1 MNSDGSIPND
11 NPFVG
16 QSGKQPAI
24 WAYGLRNP
32 FSFDFDPLSHRL
44 LATENGPGD
53 NDELDVI
60 TKAANYGWP
69 PTGYKY
75 KAGIADPIAVM
86 NPPIGPTGMT
96 FYTADQ
102 IPDWKNDW
110 FYCNYHQG
118 QLRRVRLAP
127 ESRDRVVFEE
137 IVKNGCSLNVATG
150 PDGALYYSGPKSIS
164 RIHSSAAVNLLPIV
178 TTSADQHPT
187 AAVDSAAAGQATP
200 TPTPAPRTATST
212 SASRS
217 GSYSHRATGCQLARF
232 AFWPKIPAPHNTPF
246 GSSARAWT

>member
-1 MNSDGSIPND
+1 
-11 NPFVG
+11 
-16 QSGKQPAI
+16 
-24 WAYGLRNP
+24 
-32 FSFDFDPLSHRL
+32 
-44 LATENGPGD
+44 
-53 NDELDVI
+53 
-60 TKAANYGWP
+60 
-69 PTGYKY
+69 
-75 KAGIADPIAVM
+75 
-86 NPPIGPTGMT
+86 MT

-200 TPTPAPRTATST
+200 TPTPAPLPAGTRAEDRDVNISLSEWKLQPSRNRVPAGQIRFLAEDTGATQHAFRIVGKGTDVSTDDFGPGDSRTITMVLPPGRYQLVCPIAGHEQQGMVATLMVV
-212 SASRS
+212 
-217 GSYSHRATGCQLARF
+217 GQ
-232 AFWPKIPAPHNTPF
+232 
-246 GSSARAWT
+246 